1 MANIKFVE
9 APASADKGFRMGRP
23 ESLFKDNVTFTV
35 TGVKFGNY
43 TIDGAETKYADVAQA
58 ILFTTSIGE
67 DLNINRLL
75 KGRKV
80 VYLEDGTAKIV
91 DSCTFK
97 ADFLKHMETLGRRE
111 DNTDLLKGT
120 VEVVGNHAKKFFD
133 GKTIKVSE
141 AIYFAKDDKNRL
153 VPGSPTVQFSLV

>member
-1 MANIKFVE
+1 MANINFVE
-9 APASADKGFRMGRP
+9 AAASASKGFRMGRP
-23 ESLFKDNVTFTV
+23 ESLFKNNVTFTV

-43 TIDGAETKYADVAQA
+43 TIDGADTKYADIAQS

-91 DSCTFK
+91 DSCDFK
-97 ADFLKHMETLGRRE
+97 VDFVRHLESLGRRE
-111 DNTDLLKGT
+111 DNPELLKGT
-120 VEVVGNHAKKFFD
+120 VEEVANHAKKFFD
-133 GKTIKVSE
+133 GKTIKVAE
-141 AIYFAKDDKNRL
+141 EIFFAKDDKGKL
-153 VPGSPTVQFSLV
+153 VPGASTVQFHLV

>member
-1 MANIKFVE
+1 MANIQFVE
-9 APASADKGFRMGRP
+9 APASTTKGFRMGRP

-43 TIDGAETKYADVAQA
+43 KIDGADTKYSDVAQA
-58 ILFTTSIGE
+58 ILFKTSLDE

-97 ADFLKHMETLGRRE
+97 ADFQKHMEKLGRRE
-111 DNTDLLKGT
+111 DNPDLLKGG
-120 VEVVGNHAKKFFD
+120 VEEVANHALKFFD

-141 AIYFAKDDKNRL
+141 ELYFAKDDKGRL
-153 VPGSPTVQFSLV
+153 VPGSSTVQFSFA